1 MATNYRHPV
10 GKSTISG
17 YLIVKPDEESFF
29 GADPGSQGRD
39 VEIGFGERQRVS
51 ARLYRTSGKTRQLK
65 LVFTGEEC
73 QPFRRWLSKK
83 CPRRKSRQPRG
94 VLSLARKTEKS
105 YLASVESIA
114 QAEVQV
120 LELGGQRF
128 FAGARPLSVLHPAL
142 MGFKDLLDTIVVS
155 KAVTPTRLM
164 NNIEKVLLKN
174 EWGPAATVGGGLALP
189 GGFRRSNA
197 QLHFVLEAKDI
208 FEALLSVAASF
219 ELGVIDLGLVIVA
232 DGSLARKLGQA
243 GTGSQAS
250 LDRAVSNL
258 RTLDFLV
265 RGPLGVFALS
275 MKKQLR

>member
-17 YLIVKPDEESFF
+17 YLIVKPNEESFF
-29 GADPGSQGRD
+29 GSDPGSQGRD
-39 VEIGFGERQRVS
+39 VEISFGERQRVS

-83 CPRRKSRQPRG
+83 CPRRKARQPRG
-94 VLSLARKTEKS
+94 VLSLARKTESS

-142 MGFKDLLDTIVVS
+142 MGFKDLLASIVVS
-155 KAVTPTRLM
+155 KSVTPTRLM

-174 EWGPAATVGGGLALP
+174 EWVPAANVGGGLALP

-208 FEALLSVAASF
+208 FESLLSVAAAF

-243 GTGSQAS
+243 VTGSQAS